1 MAHIR
6 NISNG
11 PRGAYLGTTLVMA
24 DPNEVI
30 EADDFAEEWF
40 EEVEE
45 AEEAPAD
52 PLDHDGD
59 GRKGGSLPKQ
69 PRKAAEAE

>member
-1 MAHIR
+1 MPAVR

-11 PRGAYLGTTLVMA
+11 PRGAYLGSALVMA
-24 DPNEVI
+24 EVNEVI

-40 EEVEE
+40 AIE
-45 AEEAPAD
+45 ADQAEAD

-59 GRKGGSLPKQ
+59 GHKGGSRPR
-69 PRKAAEAE
+69 RKAAAE